1 MSMTPAKSSLGD
13 NSFTVLPELTYHDNV
28 ANASARQFYV
38 SHGAT
43 IAQPAIE
50 LSRPSGEIRVMQT
63 RYCIRREL
71 GACLKEKGQVA
82 RLPRLLFLRNP
93 SGIYRIDCDCS
104 RCGMDIVKL
113 DKMTTIYNQ
122 WSPDTV
128 PGLIRYQ
135 V

>member
-1 MSMTPAKSSLGD
+1 MSMTAGVKAALATTHSLCCPSLRITTMG
-13 NSFTVLPELTYHDNV
+13 PMPQ
-28 ANASARQFYV
+28 RQFYV

-113 DKMTTIYNQ
+113 DK
-122 WSPDTV
+122 
-128 PGLIRYQ
+128 
-135 V
+135 